1 MERAAVCPGAGGGSL
16 SLCSLPCQL
25 LWAWGTAERFFH
37 SPQVL
42 RADTGENSF
51 PGQGQGGQVY
61 GPGNKYLAK
70 VVEMAASCDSP
81 DSPQVLNEAWLR
93 PEDLSSHRRGLR
105 HLLGCR
111 WDGARPGQGSG
122 KLGGR
127 EARADRPGCW
137 KVAHREHACLAPDFP
152 AMQRQLDHD
161 TGHLPATARGD
172 HPDAVSVTL
181 RGTQPQQKRG
191 SLPVRAIC
199 FAERT
204 HTFSAETSG

>member
-93 PEDLSSHRRGLR
+93 PEDLSSHHRGLR
-105 HLLGCR
+105 HLLGL
-111 WDGARPGQGSG
+111 S
-122 KLGGR
+122 LGWGLSWAGEWEAGR
-127 EARADRPGCW
+127 EGGACRSAWMLEGCPQRACVLGTRLPG
-137 KVAHREHACLAPDFP
+137 HAAPAGP
-152 AMQRQLDHD
+152 
-161 TGHLPATARGD
+161 
-172 HPDAVSVTL
+172 
-181 RGTQPQQKRG
+181 
-191 SLPVRAIC
+191 
-199 FAERT
+199 
-204 HTFSAETSG
+204 